1 MELNRFLYLGV
12 VIGLCAMECFSTPT
26 CDLIA
31 NGGFL
36 QRPVTLQKSDSP
48 CLVQK
53 DLIISER
60 YTLTLNAGVE
70 LRFARGVMLAVNGTL
85 LAKVGAV
92 FGRILERFLVDSF
105 VF

>member
-12 VIGLCAMECFSTPT
+12 VMGLCAMDCSSTPM

-31 NGGFL
+31 GGGFL
-36 QRPVTLQKSDSP
+36 PRPVTIQKSDSP
-48 CLVQK
+48 CLVRN
-53 DLIISER
+53 DLIIPER

-85 LAKVGAV
+85 LVKVGAV
-92 FGRILERFLVDSF
+92 VVRFW
-105 VF
+105 